1 VTPATLLWLI
11 TGCIMLQPLS
21 TDVYLASLPHLT
33 GYFSATPAAVQ
44 QTLSMF
50 VVGFGTAQLISGPL
64 SDRFGRRPVL
74 MGGLAVYLAASV
86 ACALAPSL
94 QLLVAARFAQAV
106 GCCTAVVVTRG
117 IIRDSYALA
126 DGARMFAKASS
137 LMSLVPLLGPVAGSY
152 LQVAYGWRA
161 SFGLNILF
169 CSILIWA
176 SWCWLVETNIHK
188 NPRATEFAGLFR
200 SYAEIAAAPVFWAYT
215 LPGALS
221 YASIFVFISGASVLL
236 IRVLGVP
243 TEYYGY
249 CHAFSILG
257 YLSGTIICRRLLGRV
272 GLVRTLT
279 AGATLSLSG
288 GLTFL
293 GLVGAGVQHWSVV
306 LGAMF
311 LAMAAHGINNPCAQM
326 GAVAPFQRQA
336 GAAAGLM
343 GFMTMLAA
351 LLAGTWVGVSFDG
364 TPMPLAVTSAGVSL
378 LLFATTRMLLK
389 YRTA

>member
-1 VTPATLLWLI
+1 VSPGTLLWLI

-33 GYFSATPAAVQ
+33 AYFSATPAAVQ

-50 VVGFGTAQLISGPL
+50 VVGFGTAQLVSGPL

-74 MGGLAVYLAASV
+74 MGGLAIYLASSI

-94 QLLVAARFAQAV
+94 QLLVIARFAQAV

-137 LMSLVPLLGPVAGSY
+137 LMSLVPLLGPVVGSY

-161 SFGLNILF
+161 SFGINILF
-169 CSILIWA
+169 CAILIWA
-176 SWCWLVETNIHK
+176 AWCWLAETNAHK
-188 NPRATEFAGLFR
+188 NPEATRISGLFR
-200 SYAEIAAAPVFWAYT
+200 SYAQIASAPVFWAYT

-221 YASIFVFISGASVLL
+221 YASIFVFISGASIVL

-249 CHAFSILG
+249 CHAFSIVG
-257 YLSGTIICRRLLGRV
+257 YLSGTIICRRLLARI
-272 GLVRTLT
+272 GLMRTLT
-279 AGATLSLSG
+279 AGATLALAG
-288 GLTFL
+288 GLSFL
-293 GLVGAGVQHWSVV
+293 VLVASGVLHWSVV
-306 LGAMF
+306 LGCMF
-311 LAMAAHGINNPCAQM
+311 LTMAAHGINNPCTQM
-326 GAVAPFQRQA
+326 GAVAPFQQQA

-343 GFMTMLAA
+343 GFITMMAA

-364 TPMPLAVTSAGVSL
+364 TLMPLALTSAGVSV
-378 LLFATTRMLLK
+378 LLFATARLLLK
-389 YRTA
+389 YRAD

>member
-1 VTPATLLWLI
+1 MSPATLLWLI

-33 GYFSATPAAVQ
+33 AYFSATPAAVQ
-44 QTLSMF
+44 QTLSLF

-74 MGGLAVYLAASV
+74 MGGLTIYLASSI
-86 ACALAPSL
+86 ACSLAPSL
-94 QLLVAARFAQAV
+94 HLLVIARFAQAV

-126 DGARMFAKASS
+126 DGTRMFAKASS
-137 LMSLVPLLGPVAGSY
+137 LMSLVPLLGPVVGSY

-161 SFGLNILF
+161 SFGVNILF
-169 CSILIWA
+169 CALLIWA
-176 SWCWLVETNIHK
+176 SWCWLVETNSHK
-188 NPRATEFAGLFR
+188 NPDATRLSGLFR
-200 SYAEIAAAPVFWAYT
+200 NYAQIARSPVFWAYT

-221 YASIFVFISGASVLL
+221 YASIFVFISGASFVL

-257 YLSGTIICRRLLGRV
+257 YLSGTIICRRLLTRI
-272 GLVRTLT
+272 GLMRTLT
-279 AGATLSLSG
+279 AGATLSLAG
-288 GLTFL
+288 GLSFL
-293 GLVGAGVQHWSVV
+293 GLVASGVLHWSVV
-306 LGAMF
+306 LGCMF
-311 LAMAAHGINNPCAQM
+311 LTMAAHGINNPCTQM
-326 GAVAPFQRQA
+326 GAVAPFQQQA

-343 GFMTMLAA
+343 GFITMMAA
-351 LLAGTWVGVSFDG
+351 LLAGTWVGISFDG
-364 TPMPLAVTSAGVSL
+364 TLMPLALTSAGVSV
-378 LLFATTRMLLK
+378 LLFATARLLLQ
-389 YRTA
+389 YRAH